1 MSEHLI
7 TCVTR
12 DKSRNITHV
21 RLNNGNYV
29 LVQNIIDSI
38 MNGTAEYYTTTPL
51 GLQVKVFVKKNPNSK
66 TVYLTTNPD
75 SVNTTNVFE
84 LLPSCR

>member
-1 MSEHLI
+1 
-7 TCVTR
+7 
-12 DKSRNITHV
+12 
-21 RLNNGNYV
+21 
-29 LVQNIIDSI
+29 
-38 MNGTAEYYTTTPL
+38 MNGTAEFYTTTPL

>member
-1 MSEHLI
+1 MSEYFI

-29 LVQNIIDSI
+29 LVQNIINSI
-38 MNGTAEYYTTTPL
+38 MSGTHEFYTKTPL
-51 GLQVKVFVKKNPNSK
+51 GSQVKVFVKKNPNSN
-66 TVYLTTNPD
+66 TVYLTTSPD
-75 SVNTTNVFE
+75 SSNTTNVFD
-84 LLPSCR
+84 LLPSCK